1 MSDRSARV
9 TRETRETQINL
20 ELNMDG
26 TGSYE
31 IATGV
36 GFFDHMLTHIA
47 KHGMLDLQVQAT
59 GDTEVDAHHI
69 VEDVGIVLGQ
79 AIAEAV
85 GDKRGIVRY
94 GFALCPMDEALVGV
108 ALDLSGRSYLN
119 FDLQLPAAQVGEFDT
134 ELALEFFR
142 ALAAN
147 AEMTLHICQ
156 QYGGNTHHILEATFK
171 AFGRALDEATRV
183 DPRRADDLPST
194 KGAL

>member
-1 MSDRSARV
+1 MSERSACIS
-9 TRETRETQINL
+9 RETKETQINL

-26 TGSYE
+26 TGNYE

-79 AIAEAV
+79 AIAQAV

-94 GFALCPMDEALVGV
+94 GFALCPMDEALVAV
-108 ALDLSGRSYLN
+108 ALALSGRSYLN
-119 FDLQLPAAQVGEFDT
+119 FDLQLAAAQVGEFAT

-142 ALAAN
+142 AVAAN
-147 AEMTLHICQ
+147 AEMTLHIWQ
-156 QYGGNTHHILEATFK
+156 QYGGNTHHILEAACQ
-171 AFGRALDEATRV
+171 AFGRALDEATRI